1 LIVLL
6 NKLVPHM
13 LYLPF
18 SSAKYGRRPRHARD
32 WVLPPAL
39 NQPLSRQRGIW
50 HYARALFNF

>member
-1 LIVLL
+1 
-6 NKLVPHM
+6 M

-32 WVLPPAL
+32 WVLLPAL